1 MFYSQA
7 SGLLL
12 QKPQGVKT
20 FSSEALMGRDKQN
33 IKVLEG
39 KTPNPVF
46 CVLGGRTESKIK
58 HNKKTPSKQKIQKKK
73 TFTPEDLSIR
83 AYIKQYK

>member
-46 CVLGGRTESKIK
+46 CVLGGRTEKNPSKK
-58 HNKKTPSKQKIQKKK
+58 NPSKQKIQKKK